1 MLNLEEIAQR
11 IDNPQLCRVEDLD
24 DLKAMAEKYPYAQIF
39 PILYLKGLSIH
50 NHVSFEEEL
59 TNFSYRISDRKQL
72 YQLIHQHETVE
83 LTDLKTIPSQLP
95 DSATKHEENSISSI
109 KIEAT
114 THPEEITEPV
124 NNVPQEII
132 SLPTHQEIVVN
143 DDDNDDEVEE
153 VFIPLNISTI
163 ESNVIHENTPSD
175 SKIDA
180 IIPKES
186 DLDDSFTRELL
197 SSVISAN
204 YTIDSL
210 GTEEVSTDVI
220 EEVIVKQDLNESQQ
234 LPEKRSFTDWL
245 KANENDTT
253 LRFDEEKRKI
263 ESIVNQFIENEPKIS
278 RNSPHKTQEEKPKKE
293 FFSPTKK
300 AKESLELTHM
310 PVSETL
316 AKIFALQGNY
326 PKAIYVFE
334 QLILKNP
341 EKKVFFVAQIEEL
354 RKKLNTQ

>member
-72 YQLIHQHETVE
+72 YHLIHQHETVE
-83 LTDLKTIPSQLP
+83 LP
-95 DSATKHEENSISSI
+95 DAVTKQEENSVSSI
-109 KIEAT
+109 KTEAT
-114 THPEEITEPV
+114 THPIEITEQV

-143 DDDNDDEVEE
+143 DDDNDDDNDDEVEE
-153 VFIPLNISTI
+153 VFIPLNITTI

-175 SKIDA
+175 SKIVA

-210 GTEEVSTDVI
+210 NTEEVSTDVS